1 MRPLVAENSKEASLK
16 GGATRP
22 LVAKIVFWVDLA
34 IQIDRICLFLI
45 MVIPSL
51 LLSMVDERKHLMP
64 RAHSSPPTFLYI
76 THAFLL
82 PRHKVKLNQT
92 SLSHPSIHSRWANGF
107 QENNQGA
114 QGSAERPT
122 NFLQC
127 WYSLISISAHEWSS
141 SLGLDEVCWC
151 SQLNPSSSQVLWQ
164 MTCTIGKPQLWGLMT
179 APMQVDSSLSPSTSH
194 RTIHSS
200 LPRYQSF
207 YFYCSLQT
215 TDLYIIHAGG
225 IQDESLPSKHQQQ
238 WQHLLGHTEGSVE
251 SSTDHLEGKSS
262 RL

>member
-64 RAHSSPPTFLYI
+64 RAHSSPLTFLYI

-127 WYSLISISAHEWSS
+127 WYSLISISAHEWSIEFFRFGWG
-141 SLGLDEVCWC
+141 LGLLTQPAESFFFSGPVADDMYH
-151 SQLNPSSSQVLWQ
+151 WQ
-164 MTCTIGKPQLWGLMT
+164 ATIMGPNDSPYAGGLFI
-179 APMQVDSSLSPSTSH
+179 V
-194 RTIHSS
+194 TIHFPPDYPFKPPKVSKLLFLLQSS
-200 LPRYQSF
+200 NNWPLHNPCRWHSR
-207 YFYCSLQT
+207 
-215 TDLYIIHAGG
+215 
-225 IQDESLPSKHQQQ
+225 P
-238 WQHLLGHTEGSVE
+238 E
-251 SSTDHLEGKSS
+251 SSIQTSTAMATSAWTYWRISGVQHWPS
-262 RL
+262 RR